1 MTATQTIS
9 ATSCSFLP
17 ESLGIADLTCA
28 GYTLRILIDTPGV
41 AVLDFYAK
49 ASEYLHD
56 VLASKTGDDIA
67 AVLLVLPSVSGRSFV
82 CGITGE
88 CRRWNARVLEV
99 SRPRSVDTSYALIG
113 NADQLSDVRALHG
126 SFLESIGAPLFMVA
140 PQESRCL
147 LRVKVDPGEHWFLRY
162 PLGAFAKFGLD
173 GFEGISGV
181 QWIVSARTITEIVNS
196 QRAAE
201 KQLSSTMGFFQGAR
215 IILNTYRVYSAAA
228 DAHLLEAVTDLFF
241 ELAACL
247 QDLDVR
253 GSSMSLHWT
262 LNPDID
268 ELTRLLLD
276 SQTRYVFADFE
287 AEDGTWHTGEGD
299 HRCHQPCAHRAKVAG
314 APIDLSHLRGRLGH
328 IQALKVFHC
337 NSLYDPY
344 NPGMNPADEGTIA
357 AALLSTGAYFVDASA
372 TTESPVDYVCSM
384 LKTLLDRADI
394 RAILWAQALAGRCND
409 AQLISRAN
417 VCLKERG
424 FDAIRSN

>member
-1 MTATQTIS
+1 MSAIQTIS
-9 ATSCSFLP
+9 GTSYAFRP
-17 ESLGIADLTCA
+17 ESPETGELTCD
-28 GYTLRILIDTPGV
+28 GYTLRIFIDTPGV

-49 ASEYLHD
+49 ASVYLHD

-67 AVLLVLPSVSGRSFV
+67 FVLLVLPSVSGRFFV

-88 CRRWNARVLEV
+88 CRRWKARVLEIP
-99 SRPRSVDTSYALIG
+99 RPRSVDTSYALIG
-113 NADQLSDVRALHG
+113 NSDQLSDVRALHS
-126 SFLESIGAPLFMVA
+126 SFLELIGTQLLLVM
-140 PQESRCL
+140 PQERRCL

-181 QWIVSARTITEIVNS
+181 QWIVSARTITEVVNS

-201 KQLSSTMGFFQGAR
+201 KQMSSTVGFFQGAR

-228 DAHLLEAVTDLFF
+228 DAHSLDEVTDLFF
-241 ELAACL
+241 ELAGCL
-247 QDLDVR
+247 QDLDIR

-262 LNPDID
+262 LNPDIE

-287 AEDGTWHTGEGD
+287 AEDGTWHTGEGE
-299 HRCHQPCAHRAKVAG
+299 HRCHKLCAHPPNAAG
-314 APIDLSHLRGRLGH
+314 APVDLSHFRGCLGH

-344 NPGMNPADEGTIA
+344 NQGLNPADEGTIA

-372 TTESPVDYVCSM
+372 TTESPVDYVCSL

-394 RAILWAQALAGRCND
+394 RTILWAHALAGRCND